1 MVILL
6 VKRQQYLYLANT
18 IIVLQGSV
26 VDHHIGLLES
36 QVENVYNQG
45 NGLIVIQ
52 DAQVRLLLDESNISI
67 DFMECLL
74 SYFPFK
80 LNLYHIF

>member
-26 VDHHIGLLES
+26 VDHHIGLLEYLAER
-36 QVENVYNQG
+36 VCNQG
-45 NGLIVIQ
+45 SGLIVIQ
-52 DAQVRLLLDESNISI
+52 DVQVSL
-67 DFMECLL
+67 
-74 SYFPFK
+74 
-80 LNLYHIF
+80 